1 MAAVLFNSLPQVNHF
16 LFLTCLNINLKL
28 LMTGY
33 NQAKYVS
40 KGTSLE
46 YLPPLRK
53 SSASLGKGWVGCI
66 W

>member
-1 MAAVLFNSLPQVNHF
+1 MAAVFFNSLPQVNHF
-16 LFLTCLNINLKL
+16 LFLTRLSINLKL

-40 KGTSLE
+40 TGTSLE
-46 YLPPLRK
+46 YLPPLGK
-53 SSASLGKGWVGCI
+53 SSAPLGKGWVGCI